1 MRVLAINSS
10 PKMDKGNTALI
21 LNPFLE
27 GMRGAGAVVE
37 LFYTRKLNI
46 NPCSG
51 ELDCLLKT
59 PGECYQNDDM
69 NILNPKLREV
79 DILVFA
85 TPVYVDGV
93 TGPMKTLLDR
103 MLPLKQPFY
112 ELIDGHCRVRQS
124 KKYFSKVALVS
135 TCGYWE
141 MDNFNPLLVHMKAFC
156 KNSLSEFAG
165 ALLRPHGGWLGQMVK
180 MGMPIDDIFKA
191 AREAGRQ
198 LVEDDEISSETLNI
212 VSREIMP
219 LDIYVQNTNQGF
231 QQAIEALKKK

>member
-1 MRVLAINSS
+1 MKALAINSS

-27 GMRGAGAVVE
+27 GMRGARAEVE
-37 LFYTRKLNI
+37 LFYTRKLDI
-46 NPCSG
+46 NPCTG

-59 PGECYQNDDM
+59 PGKCYQNDDM
-69 NILNPKLREV
+69 NILYPKLHEA

-93 TGPMKTLLDR
+93 TSPMKILLDR

-112 ELIDGHCRVRQS
+112 ELIDGHCRLRQP
-124 KKYFSKVALVS
+124 KKYFSKVVLVS

-156 KNSLSEFAG
+156 KNIQSEFAG

-180 MGMPIDDIFKA
+180 MGMPIGDIFKA

-198 LVEDDEISSETLNI
+198 LVDDDEISSETLNI
-212 VSREIMP
+212 VSRELMP
-219 LDIYVQNTNQGF
+219 LDIYVRNTNQGF